1 MIQKTEGLIDN
12 MPNTAETAREISY
25 LWGIAYPQLRTLL
38 PKAGDWPSFSAP
50 GQLAPGQLAP
60 GQRAP
65 GPGTAW
71 AKN

>member
-38 PKAGDWPSFSAP
+38 SKAG
-50 GQLAPGQLAP
+50 
-60 GQRAP
+60 
-65 GPGTAW
+65 AW
-71 AKN
+71 ANQIPVPSGSGVY